1 MGIGLLSASDPWGG
15 GEFPQEGS
23 PGTRQSYASRTADT
37 ATRPAMP

>member
-1 MGIGLLSASDPWGG
+1 MGIGLLPLRILGVRAGKL
-15 GEFPQEGS
+15 